1 MKLRM
6 IGRFTLTIALLMLI
20 LGKESFTGNIFLK
33 RSFQTALMSVMNL
46 VYIISWQDKRF
57 LVLF

>member
-1 MKLRM
+1 MIMKLRM

-33 RSFQTALMSVMNL
+33 RSFQPALMSVKNL
-46 VYIISWQDKRF
+46 VYIIS
-57 LVLF
+57 